1 MKKFVFLIFAFL
13 FICALPLLAQNKVIT
28 GTVRS
33 SVESEGPIAGVS
45 VIVKGTTTGITTG
58 ADGKYSLSVPPNATH
73 PGLLIYWH
81 EKAWKWKLPDVMLLM
96 LLWNLIL

>member
-13 FICALPLLAQNKVIT
+13 FICVSPLLAQNKVIT

-45 VIVKGTTTGITTG
+45 VFVKGTTTGITTG
-58 ADGKYSLSVPPNATH
+58 ADGKYSLVSAS
-73 PGLLIYWH
+73 
-81 EKAWKWKLPDVMLLM
+81 
-96 LLWNLIL
+96 